1 MPMSDYQ
8 LLILGAGPGGYVAA
22 IHAAQLGAK
31 VVVIE
36 KAEVGGTCLNQ
47 GCIPTKTLISTAQIL
62 DKLQQA
68 TELGIDIQGIVKPDF
83 IKMLARKNKVVSIN
97 VNGIKSLFKSYNI
110 ELIKGTGKFIDP
122 QTVAVSLSD
131 GTTKQITADKIII
144 ATGSRP
150 SDLPNLTIDNQNI
163 ISSEGALNLPELPNR
178 MLIVGAG
185 VIGCEFAF
193 LFQTLGVQ
201 VTVVELMPRPLVTED
216 EEISQ
221 LIDRQFKKK
230 KITLVTGTQVTAV
243 KKLESGAMVA
253 ELANGTSVEVDKI
266 LVSVGRK
273 VNTDNL
279 GLAELGI
286 ALNKK
291 GAIGVNEY
299 METNIPGI
307 YAIGDAIG
315 KLMLAHIASTEGIV
329 AAENAIGKKRTMDYR
344 VTPWGVFTNPEI
356 GHVGL
361 TEKEANEQGYQ
372 VQLGRFPFRAL
383 GKAHAVNEI
392 EGLVKLVVDRQTDQI
407 LGAHIFGA
415 HATELIHEIA
425 AAMQF
430 EAGATDLG
438 RLIHTHPTFSE
449 AIAEAA
455 HDVHNLAIHL
465 PKKA

>member
-1 MPMSDYQ
+1 MMSDYN
-8 LLILGAGPGGYVAA
+8 LLIIGAGPGGYVAA
-22 IHAAQLGAK
+22 IHAAQLGLK
-31 VVVIE
+31 VGVIE
-36 KAEVGGTCLNQ
+36 KAEIGGTCLNQ
-47 GCIPTKTLISTAQIL
+47 GCIPTKALISTAQIL

-68 TELGIDIQGIVKPDF
+68 AELGIEIQGTIKPDF
-83 IKMLARKNKVVSIN
+83 AKMLTRKNKVVSIN
-97 VNGIKSLFKSYNI
+97 VNGIKSLFKSYSI
-110 ELIKGTGKFIDP
+110 ELIRGNGRFINP
-122 QTVAVSLSD
+122 QTISVTLPD
-131 GTTKQITADKIII
+131 GTSKPITADKFII

-150 SDLPNLTIDNQNI
+150 SDLPNLAIDNQDI
-163 ISSEGALNLPELPNR
+163 ISSDGALNLPELPNR

-201 VTVVELMPRPLVTED
+201 VTVVELMPRPLITED

-230 KITLVTGTQVTAV
+230 KITLITNTQVTAV

-253 ELANGTSVEVDKI
+253 ELANGTTIEVDKI

-286 ALNKK
+286 ALSKK
-291 GAIGVNEY
+291 GAIIVNEY

-307 YAIGDAIG
+307 YAIGDVIG
-315 KLMLAHIASTEGIV
+315 KLMLAHIASAEGMV
-329 AAENAIGKKRTMDYR
+329 AAENATGKKRAMDYR
-344 VTPWGVFTNPEI
+344 VAPWGVFTNPEI

-361 TEKEANEQGYQ
+361 TEKEAVEQGYQ
-372 VQLGRFPFRAL
+372 VSIGRFPFRAL

-392 EGLVKLVVDRQTDQI
+392 EGLVKLVVDSHTDQI

-415 HATELIHEIA
+415 HATELIHELA

-455 HDVHNLAIHL
+455 HDVHQSAIHL
-465 PKKA
+465 PKKT